1 MSQIYIKHVRVFVY
15 SWRVFEIYLFRIKYD
30 PSFDAHF
37 RTSTFVFRESRRNLR
52 IQDFV
57 KSNQHPTTKYP
68 FEAKRNKEGL
78 PYERARRLKRVLE
91 ARCGSRPK
99 SLPTSRLPSPSNN
112 NNLHADASTRT
123 PLLKATNKERGGGEE
138 KTREKKRERGRE
150 RRRRRKKEKPND

>member
-30 PSFDAHF
+30 PSFDTHF

-78 PYERARRLKRVLE
+78 SLPYERARRLKRVLE
-91 ARCGSRPK
+91 VWISPK
-99 SLPTSRLPSPSNN
+99 IITNLASPF
-112 NNLHADASTRT
+112 
-123 PLLKATNKERGGGEE
+123 PEQQQQPP
-138 KTREKKRERGRE
+138 
-150 RRRRRKKEKPND
+150 RRRLYANATTESNE